1 MNRTRNPVVTVS
13 EHHKPL
19 DHPGVCF
26 VLKLIYYIH
35 CQVTPRQTSATPSP
49 TVTDHHTYHHTHHHT
64 HTHHTRRRINNNGS
78 TTIIN
83 EDNAGARN
91 EPQVRFFFFFF
102 LLMMDFSKHDEPRL
116 PRHLPPHQHICTH
129 HGRVRDE
136 PGSKGSR
143 M

>member
-1 MNRTRNPVVTVS
+1 M
-13 EHHKPL
+13 
-19 DHPGVCF
+19 
-26 VLKLIYYIH
+26 
-35 CQVTPRQTSATPSP
+35 PRQTSATPSP
-49 TVTDHHTYHHTHHHT
+49 TVTDYHTLS
-64 HTHHTRRRINNNGS
+64 S
-78 TTIIN
+78 TTTIN

-91 EPQVRFFFFFF
+91 EPQVRFFFFFL